1 MRKPL
6 IYSLF
11 IALLFLASCKD
22 AARFL
27 SSITGSAYEVLV
39 VMDTKSWKNEA
50 GRTLNDKLESPIMGL
65 PQVEPNLSVSWCSPN
80 DFNSMLKPT
89 RNIILADIDPTK
101 YTKAS
106 VIFGKDRW
114 ASPQAVVRVTAP
126 DDTSFTNCINAYG
139 DQIINYLVKAELD
152 RNINVLKSNR
162 NQDLMDMVYKKF
174 GISILIPAH
183 INKYKIG
190 KDAIWLSTGS
200 REARQDLL
208 IYSTPYTNQN
218 ELTAENLLK
227 VRDSIAGIMIP
238 GPVANSYMSTEYKYD
253 KPAYKAISMDDNFCA
268 ELRGLWRMKGNTL
281 MGGPFVSH
289 SRVDEINQKII
300 TIEGFVYAPSVK
312 KRTHIRQLESL
323 LYTVK
328 LPVMLDDV
336 VVNGSNKKEK

>member
-1 MRKPL
+1 MKKTFL
-6 IYSLF
+6 IS
-11 IALLFLASCKD
+11 LLFGLFLISSCKD
-22 AARFL
+22 TARFL

-39 VMDTKSWKNEA
+39 VMNQKEWKTEP
-50 GRTLNDKLESPIMGL
+50 GRTLDSKLEAAIIGL
-65 PQVEPNLSVSWCSPN
+65 PQVEPNLSVSWCTPS

-89 RNIILADIDPTK
+89 RNIVLADIDPKK

-106 VIFGKDRW
+106 ITFSKDRW
-114 ASPQAVVRVTAP
+114 ASPQAVVRITAP
-126 DDTSFTNCINAYG
+126 DDTSFTNYVSTHG
-139 DQIINYLVKAELD
+139 EQIVNYLVKAELD
-152 RNINVLKSNR
+152 RNIEVLKSNK
-162 NQDLMDMVYKKF
+162 NKDLMDMVYKKF

-183 INKYKIG
+183 INKYKVSEN
-190 KDAIWLSTGS
+190 AIWVSTGT

-208 IYSTPYTNQN
+208 IYSTPYSNQN
-218 ELTAENLLK
+218 QLNEENLLRL
-227 VRDSIAGIMIP
+227 RDSIAGKMIP

-253 KPAYKAISMDDNFCA
+253 KPVYKAIAMDDNFCA
-268 ELRGLWRMKGNTL
+268 EIRGLWRMKGNTL

-328 LPVMLDDV
+328 LPVMLNDV
-336 VVNGSNKKEK
+336 VIEGSNK